1 MVYVYISKFLNQVL
15 NKFFLH
21 YSKLLDYVVQH
32 QIIYNFFL
40 LIILVKLD
48 IFYKQFGH
56 CVYAMPALILSLYL
70 FWISKIKKIT
80 KLLFTY
86 TPHSALIIRKRF
98 TTEWER
104 LNPKILN
111 EIKASKAAQSTITT
125 TKLQPKTSKIMM
137 KKNDNNVLVTTF
149 KPPSLCTV
157 ARMFKFCPKNL
168 WYFLPAKS
176 QTKSWTLIL
185 KIFIKLKPN

>member
-137 KKNDNNVLVTTF
+137 KKMII
-149 KPPSLCTV
+149 
-157 ARMFKFCPKNL
+157 MF
-168 WYFLPAKS
+168 
-176 QTKSWTLIL
+176 
-185 KIFIKLKPN
+185 

>member
-1 MVYVYISKFLNQVL
+1 MNTRSIIIFTWITFSKIR
-15 NKFFLH
+15 H
-21 YSKLLDYVVQH
+21 
-32 QIIYNFFL
+32 
-40 LIILVKLD
+40 
-48 IFYKQFGH
+48 FYKQFGH
-56 CVYAMPALILSLYL
+56 CVYAMPALVLSLYL

-125 TKLQPKTSKIMM
+125 TKLQPKNKQNNDE
-137 KKNDNNVLVTTF
+137 KNDNNVLVTTF
-149 KPPSLCTV
+149 KPPPF
-157 ARMFKFCPKNL
+157 AL
-168 WYFLPAKS
+168 WSEFFYFVQKYSVFFAC
-176 QTKSWTLIL
+176 
-185 KIFIKLKPN
+185 

>member
-1 MVYVYISKFLNQVL
+1 
-15 NKFFLH
+15 
-21 YSKLLDYVVQH
+21 
-32 QIIYNFFL
+32 
-40 LIILVKLD
+40 
-48 IFYKQFGH
+48 
-56 CVYAMPALILSLYL
+56 MPALILSLYL

-157 ARMFKFCPKNL
+157 PRMFKFCPKNL

>member
-1 MVYVYISKFLNQVL
+1 
-15 NKFFLH
+15 
-21 YSKLLDYVVQH
+21 
-32 QIIYNFFL
+32 
-40 LIILVKLD
+40 
-48 IFYKQFGH
+48 
-56 CVYAMPALILSLYL
+56 MPALILSLYL

-98 TTEWER
+98 TTER

-149 KPPSLCTV
+149 KPHSLCTV
-157 ARMFKFCPKNL
+157 AWNF
-168 WYFLPAKS
+168 
-176 QTKSWTLIL
+176 LIL
-185 KIFIKLKPN
+185 SKKYLVFYAC

>member
-1 MVYVYISKFLNQVL
+1 
-15 NKFFLH
+15 
-21 YSKLLDYVVQH
+21 
-32 QIIYNFFL
+32 
-40 LIILVKLD
+40 
-48 IFYKQFGH
+48 
-56 CVYAMPALILSLYL
+56 MPALILSLYL

-98 TTEWER
+98 TTER

-149 KPPSLCTV
+149 KPPPF
-157 ARMFKFCPKNL
+157 AL
-168 WYFLPAKS
+168 WPEFFNFV
-176 QTKSWTLIL
+176 Q
-185 KIFIKLKPN
+185 KIFGILCLLNHKQKN

>member
-1 MVYVYISKFLNQVL
+1 MDYVDISKFLNQVL
-15 NKFFLH
+15 YKKCFCTIPNYLIMLGK
-21 YSKLLDYVVQH
+21 H
-32 QIIYNFFL
+32 QIIYYFFL

-137 KKNDNNVLVTTF
+137 KKMII
-149 KPPSLCTV
+149 
-157 ARMFKFCPKNL
+157 MF
-168 WYFLPAKS
+168 
-176 QTKSWTLIL
+176 
-185 KIFIKLKPN
+185 